1 MTESKNKILNKTAVF
16 PGSFDPFT
24 KGHESIVKRALPLFD
39 RVIIA
44 IGYNSNK
51 MGFFPLEDR
60 MNWIRDIF
68 ANYPEVMVEQYNGL
82 TVDFCKSVHANYIL
96 RGIRT
101 SSDFEYERAI
111 AQTNKQMH
119 PEIESVFIL
128 TTPEITHITSTIVRD
143 IIRHGNDASMFLPKE
158 IFIDPKKYNI

>member
-1 MTESKNKILNKTAVF
+1 MEKTAIF

-24 KGHESIVKRALPLFD
+24 LGHESIIKRAIPLFD
-39 RVIIA
+39 KIIIA

-51 MGFFPLEDR
+51 LGFFPLEDR
-60 MNWIRDIF
+60 MNWIRNVF
-68 ANYPEVMVEQYNGL
+68 AEFPQIIVDQYDGL
-82 TVDFCKSVHANYIL
+82 TVDYCMKVGAKYIL

-119 PEIESVFIL
+119 PDIESVFLL

-143 IIRHGNDASMFLPKE
+143 IIRHGNDASIFLPKN
-158 IFIDPKKYNI
+158 IKIDPKKYKLI